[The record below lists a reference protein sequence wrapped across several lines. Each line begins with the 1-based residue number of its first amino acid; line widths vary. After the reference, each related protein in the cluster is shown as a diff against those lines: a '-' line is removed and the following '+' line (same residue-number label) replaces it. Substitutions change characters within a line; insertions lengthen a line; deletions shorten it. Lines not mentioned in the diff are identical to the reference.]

1 MTNLHEKFIE
11 ETGQIPHYLKWVQE
25 KLQKVL
31 TETPEPEDTTED
43 ENLSLMEHTR
53 HIIGQFLLKQDRV
66 FYNTEINYEA
76 EDLSYQ
82 TQIIF
87 PRILTLS
94 EKETV
99 ENIINYWSNIPYVS
113 VEGNYGI
120 EWGKSGDYSFVIISI
135 DFTKSASDDYMLR
148 EILEKLAEWVW
159 RGTPVRKDNKRKYD
173 GVVKPL
179 VVRADAP

>member
-1 MTNLHEKFIE
+1 MT
-11 ETGQIPHYLKWVQE
+11 PQE
-25 KLQKVL
+25 KYIK
-31 TETPEPEDTTED
+31 ETNQYDRYVAWLESKMSVISTSLYNEPEVE
-43 ENLSLMEHTR
+43 EEMNLMETTR
-53 HIIGQFLLKQDRV
+53 GLIAQFLLKQGKV
-66 FYNTEINYEA
+66 FYNTEIDYEA

-94 EKETV
+94 EKEDV